1 MDIAFNLPTV
11 ALEHVDSVSSVTCPS
26 NDQMVVTFTNRDL
39 FHKAIN
45 SWPHSDF
52 NLVNNADGCGDTP
65 NQRTA
70 FQVLS
75 FKADEKSLTIR
86 ATGQMLALNDPNLFG
101 GFTVSFG
108 HHASAEAAPNP
119 ATTQAPH
126 KRHGVRGFADIG
138 GAFTSKVGSVGD
150 AITSAVTSLVS
161 TAASKES
168 SATSHIASDVSSA
181 TSHVVSD
188 VSSATS
194 HVASQASSVATDV
207 KTAAADLSS
216 EAVNGFS
223 RGGTW
228 TTSLSAG
235 PQATQLNQSPFGQ
248 AKKLGNSD
256 GMTIWCVDCGAKGTI
271 ELSGEI
277 SAGIDSISAGS
288 LNFQALDFSIPLT
301 FGFEAKDTT
310 VKHTLGPYSLFEIPL
325 TPFEVEPFF
334 SVGPKF
340 TFAVDFGVAVSA
352 TGNLKAGVN
361 MHWGN
366 ASAAMDL
373 VKNDPNTL
381 QMAGWNPD
389 VDKVFEFSGGE
400 MAINA
405 SLGVPISFDIGISLL
420 QHNIG
425 KNVSITD
432 TPSVELDSI
441 FHVSGNARRDH
452 ARDLIVRDNQC
463 SNGMDETIGFQ
474 NIVNVNVVGVWKTQL
489 ASFSTPLYS
498 TCITTSTPSSSPS
511 GFSSPSSAPA
521 RTTPQSPNK
530 SNNAALLSESA
541 ALVASATAVKPT
553 GGTASAG
560 RLLSNS
566 NFTASGSGSQP
577 SGAPLTNI
585 RTAGAYTASSG
596 QNAESLPGATGVSA
610 STGGVQGA
618 ASPTNQILQRRRFS
632 GLEHVVRENKARD
645 IGI

>member
-1 MDIAFNLPTV
+1 VNIAFNLPTV

-26 NDQMVVTFTNRDL
+26 NDKLVITFTNRDL

-52 NLVNNADGCGDTP
+52 NLVNNADGCGDKP

-75 FKADEKSLTIR
+75 FKVDEKGLTIE

-101 GFTVSFG
+101 DFTVSFG
-108 HHASAEAAPNP
+108 HHASAQAAPSP

-126 KRHGVRGFADIG
+126 KSHGIRGFADIG
-138 GAFTSKVGSVGD
+138 GAFTSGVGSVGD
-150 AITSAVTSLVS
+150 AFTSAVTSIVS
-161 TAASKES
+161 TAASEAS
-168 SATSHIASDVSSA
+168 SEKSHIASDVSSA
-181 TSHVVSD
+181 TSK
-188 VSSATS
+188 
-194 HVASQASSVATDV
+194 VASQASSVATDV

-235 PQATQLNQSPFGQ
+235 PQPTQLNQSPFGQ
-248 AKKLGNSD
+248 AEKLGSSD
-256 GMTIWCVDCGAKGTI
+256 GMTIWCVECGAKGTI

-277 SAGIDSISAGS
+277 SAGIESISAGS

-340 TFAVDFGVAVSA
+340 TFAVDFEVAVGA

-405 SLGVPISFDIGISLL
+405 SLGVPISFDIGLSLL
-420 QHNIG
+420 QHNFG

-441 FHVSGNARRDH
+441 FHVSGNTRRDH

-463 SNGMDETIGFQ
+463 PNGVDETIGFQ
-474 NIVNVNVVGVWKTQL
+474 NIVGVNVVGLWKTQL

-498 TCITTSTPSSSPS
+498 TCITTSTPSPSASSPS
-511 GFSSPSSAPA
+511 GSSSPSSAP
-521 RTTPQSPNK
+521 TTTTTQSPNQ
-530 SNNAALLSESA
+530 SNNAATVSKFA
-541 ALVASATAVKPT
+541 AIVASAAILKPT

-560 RLLSNS
+560 RLPS
-566 NFTASGSGSQP
+566 NFNSTALGSGSQP
-577 SGAPLTNI
+577 SGVPPTKIPTGACTAP
-585 RTAGAYTASSG
+585 SG
-596 QNAESLPGATGVSA
+596 QSAGSLPVATRVSA
-610 STGGVQGA
+610 STGVQGA
-618 ASPTNQILQRRRFS
+618 AWPTNQVLQRRHFS
-632 GLEHVVRENKARD
+632 GLEHVVRENKVRD
-645 IGI
+645 IAERGI